1 MSDHRKQEEARLIE
15 KLAEEPHD
23 EQAWRDLFNLEWAFV
38 LAHCYRDLRGHRNL
52 AREAAQEVFERLVQ
66 YQPFP
71 DLRKA
76 GAFRAYLSSTCH
88 NVCMDYLRRMVSD
101 RRLEEI
107 LVRDASMRESPASA
121 DERLEQ
127 KELLERVL
135 GELTPDDSELVW
147 HVAQGYTLEE
157 TARRLGMSA
166 SNARVRMH
174 RIRKRLRDEFPEEAD
189 K

>member
-1 MSDHRKQEEARLIE
+1 MA
-15 KLAEEPHD
+15 
-23 EQAWRDLFNLEWAFV
+23 
-38 LAHCYRDLRGHRNL
+38 
-52 AREAAQEVFERLVQ
+52 
-66 YQPFP
+66 
-71 DLRKA
+71 
-76 GAFRAYLSSTCH
+76 RAYLITIHGISPSNWQDEVEKAFWPHFTCH
-88 NVCMDYLRRMVSD
+88 
-101 RRLEEI
+101 
-107 LVRDASMRESPASA
+107 
-121 DERLEQ
+121 ERLEQ